1 MMFKGASMTSR
12 TRQRLLQAGMGIGLI
27 FLAFLVEMVA
37 IEPSG
42 IYSYS
47 TYGYKGF
54 KIGLSREKVL
64 AQINKV
70 TAIRRIITC
79 SPGADLR
86 LTSRRSFEMTEELV
100 RSSVWICQ
108 GKKKL
113 RFVFLF
119 QKDHLVRVLRL
130 KGSPQP
136 GEDFFLFDRCQQEIY
151 QDMDGVLDRQ
161 KSHRVFY
168 EDAPLAPE

>member
-1 MMFKGASMTSR
+1 MTSR
-12 TRQRLLQAGMGIGLI
+12 TRQRLLQVGMGMGLL

-37 IEPSG
+37 VEPPG

-47 TYGYKGF
+47 AYGYKGF

-79 SPGADLR
+79 APGADLR
-86 LTSRRSFEMTEELV
+86 LTSRRSFEMTEALA

-119 QKDHLVRVLRL
+119 RQDRLVRILRL
-130 KGSPQP
+130 KGSLQP

-151 QDMDGVLDRQ
+151 PDMDGFLDRQ
-161 KSHRVFY
+161 IRHRVFY
-168 EDAPLAPE
+168 EDVSLARE